1 MAKPHGTCD
10 ISSNYVI
17 LNGCV
22 SQKLPVAL
30 YIMKPHLVK
39 HGEPLSI
46 SEVAVTGRFWKTF
59 MEKARTQVIPY
70 QWEALND
77 RIPDAEPSYAM
88 RNFRVAAGKEK
99 GEFGGRVFQDSDF
112 AKWLEAVA
120 YSLMWYPDPTLE
132 QTADGAIRDVIA
144 AQQPDGYLNTYYI
157 INGLDKR
164 FTNLRDDHELY
175 CLGHMLEGAI
185 AYQQATGKDELL
197 KALVRYVDLVDSLIG
212 PEAGKLRGYPGHQE
226 LELALVKFYGIT
238 GNEKHLRLA
247 KYFIDERGKEPL
259 FFRDET

>member
-1 MAKPHGTCD
+1 MGGPKRQNSRCRAKLCD
-10 ISSNYVI
+10 V
-17 LNGCV
+17 
-22 SQKLPVAL
+22 QFP
-30 YIMKPHLVK
+30 
-39 HGEPLSI
+39 
-46 SEVAVTGRFWKTF
+46 R
-59 MEKARTQVIPY
+59 
-70 QWEALND
+70 
-77 RIPDAEPSYAM
+77 
-88 RNFRVAAGKEK
+88 
-99 GEFGGRVFQDSDF
+99 GGRVFQDSDF

-120 YSLMWYPDPTLE
+120 YSLMWHPDPALE
-132 QTADGAIRDVIA
+132 QTADGAIQDIIA
-144 AQQPDGYLNTYYI
+144 AQQSDGHLNTYYI